1 MNTTQTHGSGT
12 LFKGIEKGLQESKN
26 PKILIVE
33 DDKTLEPIWS
43 YITSKVNNKSQVD
56 WATSELEA
64 EDLIFD
70 AMRDGNQYDLV
81 IVDIFLEG
89 ARTGLDLYERFGH
102 LFHNRMIIT
111 SGTEYQKYA
120 EYLNTGTQAPYC
132 LEKPL
137 VPEECINVIQ
147 KMLN

>member
-1 MNTTQTHGSGT
+1 MKTTTYSED
-12 LFKGIEKGLQESKN
+12 II
-26 PKILIVE
+26 PRILIVE
-33 DDKTLEPIWS
+33 DDKTLEPVWDF
-43 YITSKVNNKSQVD
+43 ITTKVNKKLQVD

-64 EDLIFD
+64 EDLIFG
-70 AMRDGNQYDLV
+70 AMRDGHQYDLI

-120 EYLNTGTQAPYC
+120 EYLNEGKTAPYC

-137 VPEECINVIQ
+137 VPEKCVELVN
-147 KMLN
+147 KMLH

>member
-1 MNTTQTHGSGT
+1 MNTTQINVNDYIRETEYDKSVA
-12 LFKGIEKGLQESKN
+12 FP

-33 DDKTLEPIWS
+33 DDKTLLPIWS
-43 YITSKVNNKSQVD
+43 YITTKVNEKAVVD

-64 EDLIFD
+64 EDLIFN
-70 AMRDGNQYDLV
+70 AMRDGYQYDLV

-102 LFHNRMIIT
+102 LFYNRMIIT
-111 SGTEYQKYA
+111 SGTEYKNYA
-120 EYLNTGTQAPYC
+120 EYLKTDTKAPYC

-137 VPEECINVIQ
+137 VPDECIKIIK
-147 KMLN
+147 KMIH

>member
-1 MNTTQTHGSGT
+1 MKTTT
-12 LFKGIEKGLQESKN
+12 FNESKA
-26 PKILIVE
+26 PRILIVE

-43 YITSKVNNKSQVD
+43 FVTKKVNKKIQVD

-64 EDLIFD
+64 EDLIFE
-70 AMRDGNQYDLV
+70 AMRDHHQYDLV

-111 SGTEYQKYA
+111 SGTEYQNYA
-120 EYLNTGTQAPYC
+120 EYLSQGTEAPYC

-137 VPEECINVIQ
+137 SPEECVKVVS
-147 KMLN
+147 KMLH

>member
-1 MNTTQTHGSGT
+1 MQTISGENVFLDGSKIKKP
-12 LFKGIEKGLQESKN
+12 LVKI
-26 PKILIVE
+26 PRILIVE
-33 DDKTLEPIWS
+33 DDRTLQPIWS
-43 YITSKVNNKSQVD
+43 FVASTVDKNVQVD

-64 EDLIFD
+64 EDLIFE
-70 AMRDGNQYDLV
+70 AMRDGKQYDLV

-120 EYLNTGTQAPYC
+120 EYLNSGTHAPYC

-137 VPEECINVIQ
+137 VPEECINVIG
-147 KMLN
+147 KMLH

>member
-1 MNTTQTHGSGT
+1 MKTTALDGKRVRG
-12 LFKGIEKGLQESKN
+12 ESKN
-26 PKILIVE
+26 EKIEYQNQRILIVE
-33 DDKTLEPIWS
+33 DDKTLEPIWTFV
-43 YITSKVNNKSQVD
+43 ISKVNKKAEID
-56 WATSELEA
+56 WATLELEA

-70 AMRDGNQYDLV
+70 AMRDGKQYDLV

-89 ARTGLDLYERFGH
+89 TRTGLDLYERFGH

-120 EYLNTGTQAPYC
+120 EYLNTNSQAPYC

-137 VPEECINVIQ
+137 EPNQCVEIVN
-147 KMLN
+147 KMLH